1 MPSAVKRKYDH
12 EYKVWRKKVL
22 DKCNSKC
29 VTCGSHKKLHAHH
42 IKSWRNFPEL
52 RFSVENGEV
61 LCFECHV
68 KEHPFMVKYYNE
80 KQKRAK
86 KPSNKSLKQ
95 SKFNKFIQKNGFTVG
110 TKQEKRF
117 IEKVKQYDNHRFTKE
132 QPNPNWTSVDE
143 VR

>member
-1 MPSAVKRKYDH
+1 
-12 EYKVWRKKVL
+12 
-22 DKCNSKC
+22 
-29 VTCGSHKKLHAHH
+29 
-42 IKSWRNFPEL
+42 
-52 RFSVENGEV
+52 
-61 LCFECHV
+61 
-68 KEHPFMVKYYNE
+68 MVKYYNE

-132 QPNPNWTSVDE
+132 QPNPNWTS
-143 VR
+143 